1 MGAEA
6 LRAGLM
12 SFLEPQEWPKAA
24 AEYRR
29 LLFITGRSANRSDK
43 VALDP
48 AVIKAEL
55 ARGGELGLGQ
65 VLRSRVR
72 HLTDGVV
79 LGSREF
85 VNEMFLRHRDR
96 FGPRRKDGAR
106 LIRGVPLA
114 GINVLRDLRF
124 NAMGKWAPK
133 RL

>member
-1 MGAEA
+1 
-6 LRAGLM
+6 M
-12 SFLEPQEWPKAA
+12 SFLEPREWPKAA

-29 LLFITGRSANRSDK
+29 LHFVTGRSANRSDK
-43 VALDP
+43 VVLDP

-55 ARGGELGLGQ
+55 ARGEELGLGQ

>member
-1 MGAEA
+1 
-6 LRAGLM
+6 M
-12 SFLEPQEWPKAA
+12 SFLEPREWPKAA

-55 ARGGELGLGQ
+55 ARGEELGLGQ